1 MVKTINS
8 ILLIDD
14 DDATNFYNQMVLEE
28 MGIAK
33 KIYVM
38 TSAEDALLLLKT
50 PDENNHFITPNLII
64 LDINMPGMDGWEFL
78 EHYESLEECMK
89 AKFVIAMLTTS
100 LNPDDKEK
108 ASQLKIQAFMNKPLE
123 KDQFLSLL
131 NSLDDI
137 K

>member
-1 MVKTINS
+1 
-8 ILLIDD
+8 
-14 DDATNFYNQMVLEE
+14 MVLEE

>member
-1 MVKTINS
+1 MNTLNS